1 MDTARSAVHGGGQIS
16 VIAEEPDLSVV
27 VLCYRAGDSI
37 REVIEPLEDLLE
49 DSAISYELVLV
60 ANYPPDRPDPTVEV
74 VRRFASSRE
83 LVTVVAEEKKGAMG
97 WDMRSG
103 LAATAGAYLVA
114 IDGDAQNP
122 VEDVLRMYELL
133 RRTGADL
140 GKGRRTNRA
149 DGVYRRFISWGYNF
163 LFRLLFRTGPVWD
176 VNGKPKGLRRA
187 AYEQMQL
194 ESNDWF
200 IDAEM
205 VLKARRD
212 EMTVVEL
219 PVVFLE
225 NKDRSSFVRVSSI
238 WEFLAH
244 MARYRLLG
252 RL

>member
-1 MDTARSAVHGGGQIS
+1 
-16 VIAEEPDLSVV
+16 VIAGERDLSVV

-37 REVIEPLEDLLE
+37 AGVIESLEDLLE

-60 ANYPPDRPDPTVEV
+60 ANYWPEKPDATVEV
-74 VRRFASSRE
+74 VRRFASGRRA
-83 LVTVVAEEKKGAMG
+83 VTVVAEEKKGAMG

-103 LAATAGAYLVA
+103 LAATDGAYLVV

-149 DGVYRRFISWGYNF
+149 DGVLRRLVSWGYNF
-163 LFRLLFRTGPVWD
+163 LFRLLFRTGALWD
-176 VNGKPKGLRRA
+176 INGKPKGLTRA

-194 ESNDWF
+194 ESSDWF
-200 IDAEM
+200 VDAEM
-205 VLKARRD
+205 VLKAKRD
-212 EMTVVEL
+212 GMMIVEL

-225 NKDRSSFVRVSSI
+225 NKERSSFVRVSSI
-238 WEFLAH
+238 FEFLAH
-244 MARYRLLG
+244 MARYRFLG